1 MAWLT
6 YSTTENP
13 AGLCASQFAAAS
25 ASCSHFAKLLIT
37 HIAEQPSLTRISHVS
52 CRCGNVDRPVATRL
66 QLCSLISHHAG
77 RPSLTRIFLVS
88 CRCGDVDSLG
98 RYRQFCPLSLSLI
111 LQSYITHHVTAV
123 ARALF
128 TSAVA
133 ALCGPRTWSLPSLI
147 VLRGPPRIGIPH
159 LVATK
164 FKMLRLSLA
173 H

>member
-1 MAWLT
+1 MCLSVRRCFGLVFALREVTHHT
-6 YSTTENP
+6 Y
-13 AGLCASQFAAAS
+13 CRAAIAY
-25 ASCSHFAKLLIT
+25 SHFSRQLSLRQCGSSGRYQVTIM
-37 HIAEQPSLTRISHVS
+37 QPHLTS
-52 CRCGNVDRPVATRL
+52 CRAAIAHSHFSR
-66 QLCSLISHHAG
+66 QLSL
-77 RPSLTRIFLVS
+77 R
-88 CRCGDVDSLG
+88 RCGQPRSLPAI
-98 RYRQFCPLSLSLI
+98 FPSLSLSLI
-111 LQSYITHHVTAV
+111 LQSYIAHHVTAV

-164 FKMLRLSLA
+164 FKTLRLSLA